1 MITFTSTAGSTHC
14 VTRQSAPVWF
24 VHRSLDIMSGCMFV
38 CLLSLSQ
45 TTATELNMARS
56 ELAKEDDTVSIR
68 LHYMLNLAWLYSS
81 VR

>member
-1 MITFTSTAGSTHC
+1 
-14 VTRQSAPVWF
+14 
-24 VHRSLDIMSGCMFV
+24 MFV